1 MSAEEQTTR
10 PDKGA
15 KRPSRHAKIMRG
27 VVTPIF
33 GLLAVA
39 AVVLGYMN
47 ATIWK
52 PSTEITASAT
62 MSGSRYAVTDPNV
75 LTLLDQNATITVDSG
90 SSQDEACV
98 ALVVPLTACEGQ
110 LPTPAADT
118 STKVAPDLTEAQEK
132 KIRLKILKTIDEAD
146 QAKNPDGYATVM
158 GGPQLDIRIS
168 QTTINQ
174 RGGGM
179 SKYATIPKDI
189 AQTVIPTDD
198 GWPRSVFT
206 ITTTTEDQQSKRLLV
221 FDQES
226 AQQNYKLM
234 AMARLFEGAKLPKFE
249 IPTIGSQMGT
259 AKDEKLVAAPADA
272 LAQYAD
278 VLQNGSKSQYASKFA
293 DDLLRQELANT
304 TAKVQEGM
312 QRNNGTQEQK
322 FTAVPEQMWV
332 MRAADGAGDLVVG
345 RINGEWTRKAGDG
358 RESQPASDDEKAL
371 FNSDKYT
378 STMKVT
384 YVNVVA
390 LYIPLASSGEQIT
403 AVGADRQPVKVE
415 AL

>member
-1 MSAEEQTTR
+1 MNKRWNKLCVSA
-10 PDKGA
+10 
-15 KRPSRHAKIMRG
+15 
-27 VVTPIF
+27 
-33 GLLAVA
+33 LAC
-39 AVVLGYMN
+39 M
-47 ATIWK
+47 
-52 PSTEITASAT
+52 
-62 MSGSRYAVTDPNV
+62 
-75 LTLLDQNATITVDSG
+75 
-90 SSQDEACV
+90 

-179 SKYATIPKDI
+179 SEYATIPKDI

-249 IPTIGSQMGT
+249 IPTIGS
-259 AKDEKLVAAPADA
+259 
-272 LAQYAD
+272 
-278 VLQNGSKSQYASKFA
+278 
-293 DDLLRQELANT
+293 
-304 TAKVQEGM
+304 
-312 QRNNGTQEQK
+312 
-322 FTAVPEQMWV
+322 
-332 MRAADGAGDLVVG
+332 ADGH
-345 RINGEWTRKAGDG
+345 RKG
-358 RESQPASDDEKAL
+358 
-371 FNSDKYT
+371 
-378 STMKVT
+378 
-384 YVNVVA
+384 
-390 LYIPLASSGEQIT
+390 
-403 AVGADRQPVKVE
+403 
-415 AL
+415 

>member
-1 MSAEEQTTR
+1 M
-10 PDKGA
+10 
-15 KRPSRHAKIMRG
+15 
-27 VVTPIF
+27 
-33 GLLAVA
+33 
-39 AVVLGYMN
+39 
-47 ATIWK
+47 
-52 PSTEITASAT
+52 
-62 MSGSRYAVTDPNV
+62 
-75 LTLLDQNATITVDSG
+75 
-90 SSQDEACV
+90 
-98 ALVVPLTACEGQ
+98 
-110 LPTPAADT
+110 
-118 STKVAPDLTEAQEK
+118 
-132 KIRLKILKTIDEAD
+132 
-146 QAKNPDGYATVM
+146 
-158 GGPQLDIRIS
+158 
-168 QTTINQ
+168 
-174 RGGGM
+174 
-179 SKYATIPKDI
+179 
-189 AQTVIPTDD
+189 
-198 GWPRSVFT
+198 
-206 ITTTTEDQQSKRLLV
+206 
-221 FDQES
+221 
-226 AQQNYKLM
+226 
-234 AMARLFEGAKLPKFE
+234 
-249 IPTIGSQMGT
+249 
-259 AKDEKLVAAPADA
+259 
-272 LAQYAD
+272 
-278 VLQNGSKSQYASKFA
+278 LQNGSKSQYASKFA

>member
-1 MSAEEQTTR
+1 MNKRWNKLCVSA
-10 PDKGA
+10 
-15 KRPSRHAKIMRG
+15 
-27 VVTPIF
+27 
-33 GLLAVA
+33 L
-39 AVVLGYMN
+39 
-47 ATIWK
+47 
-52 PSTEITASAT
+52 
-62 MSGSRYAVTDPNV
+62 
-75 LTLLDQNATITVDSG
+75 
-90 SSQDEACV
+90 ACV

-168 QTTINQ
+168 QT
-174 RGGGM
+174 
-179 SKYATIPKDI
+179 
-189 AQTVIPTDD
+189 
-198 GWPRSVFT
+198 T

-358 RESQPASDDEKAL
+358 RESRPASDDEKAL

-415 AL
+415 PL

>member
-1 MSAEEQTTR
+1 MNKRWNKLCVSA
-10 PDKGA
+10 
-15 KRPSRHAKIMRG
+15 
-27 VVTPIF
+27 
-33 GLLAVA
+33 LAC
-39 AVVLGYMN
+39 M
-47 ATIWK
+47 
-52 PSTEITASAT
+52 
-62 MSGSRYAVTDPNV
+62 
-75 LTLLDQNATITVDSG
+75 
-90 SSQDEACV
+90 

-179 SKYATIPKDI
+179 SEYATIPKDI

-259 AKDEKLVAAPADA
+259 AKDEKLVAAPWPNTPMCCRTAPRA
-272 LAQYAD
+272 STLPSSQTICCARNWPIPRPRCRKVCNATT
-278 VLQNGSKSQYASKFA
+278 VRRSK
-293 DDLLRQELANT
+293 
-304 TAKVQEGM
+304 
-312 QRNNGTQEQK
+312 
-322 FTAVPEQMWV
+322 
-332 MRAADGAGDLVVG
+332 
-345 RINGEWTRKAGDG
+345 
-358 RESQPASDDEKAL
+358 
-371 FNSDKYT
+371 NS
-378 STMKVT
+378 
-384 YVNVVA
+384 
-390 LYIPLASSGEQIT
+390 PLCLNRCG
-403 AVGADRQPVKVE
+403 
-415 AL
+415 

>member
-1 MSAEEQTTR
+1 M
-10 PDKGA
+10 
-15 KRPSRHAKIMRG
+15 
-27 VVTPIF
+27 
-33 GLLAVA
+33 
-39 AVVLGYMN
+39 
-47 ATIWK
+47 
-52 PSTEITASAT
+52 
-62 MSGSRYAVTDPNV
+62 
-75 LTLLDQNATITVDSG
+75 
-90 SSQDEACV
+90 

-179 SKYATIPKDI
+179 SEYATIPKDI

-234 AMARLFEGAKLPKFE
+234 AMARLFEAPSCRSSRFRLLARRWAPQRMRSWWPLPPMPWPNTPMCCRTVQEPIRFQVRRRFAAPGTGQYHGQGAGRYATQQRYAGAK
-249 IPTIGSQMGT
+249 IHRC
-259 AKDEKLVAAPADA
+259 A
-272 LAQYAD
+272 
-278 VLQNGSKSQYASKFA
+278 
-293 DDLLRQELANT
+293 
-304 TAKVQEGM
+304 
-312 QRNNGTQEQK
+312 
-322 FTAVPEQMWV
+322 
-332 MRAADGAGDLVVG
+332 
-345 RINGEWTRKAGDG
+345 
-358 RESQPASDDEKAL
+358 
-371 FNSDKYT
+371 
-378 STMKVT
+378 
-384 YVNVVA
+384 
-390 LYIPLASSGEQIT
+390 
-403 AVGADRQPVKVE
+403 
-415 AL
+415 

>member
-1 MSAEEQTTR
+1 MN
-10 PDKGA
+10 
-15 KRPSRHAKIMRG
+15 KRWNK
-27 VVTPIF
+27 
-33 GLLAVA
+33 LCVA
-39 AVVLGYMN
+39 AL
-47 ATIWK
+47 
-52 PSTEITASAT
+52 
-62 MSGSRYAVTDPNV
+62 
-75 LTLLDQNATITVDSG
+75 
-90 SSQDEACV
+90 ACV
-98 ALVVPLTACEGQ
+98 ALVVPLTACEGR

-179 SKYATIPKDI
+179 SEYATIPKDI

-259 AKDEKLVAAPADA
+259 AKDEKLVSAPADA

-278 VLQNGSKSQYASKFA
+278 VLQNGP
-293 DDLLRQELANT
+293 RANT
-304 TAKVQEGM
+304 LPSSQTICCARNWPIPRPRYRKVCNATTV
-312 QRNNGTQEQK
+312 RRSK
-322 FTAVPEQMWV
+322 
-332 MRAADGAGDLVVG
+332 
-345 RINGEWTRKAGDG
+345 
-358 RESQPASDDEKAL
+358 
-371 FNSDKYT
+371 NS
-378 STMKVT
+378 
-384 YVNVVA
+384 
-390 LYIPLASSGEQIT
+390 PLCLNRCG
-403 AVGADRQPVKVE
+403 
-415 AL
+415 

>member
-1 MSAEEQTTR
+1 MNKRWNKLCVSA
-10 PDKGA
+10 
-15 KRPSRHAKIMRG
+15 
-27 VVTPIF
+27 
-33 GLLAVA
+33 LAC
-39 AVVLGYMN
+39 M
-47 ATIWK
+47 
-52 PSTEITASAT
+52 
-62 MSGSRYAVTDPNV
+62 
-75 LTLLDQNATITVDSG
+75 
-90 SSQDEACV
+90 

-146 QAKNPDGYATVM
+146 QAKNSRVVCDVM

-179 SKYATIPKDI
+179 SEYATIPKDI

-259 AKDEKLVAAPADA
+259 AKDEKLVPLPPMPWPNTPMCCRTAP
-272 LAQYAD
+272 
-278 VLQNGSKSQYASKFA
+278 
-293 DDLLRQELANT
+293 RANT
-304 TAKVQEGM
+304 LPSSQTICCARNWPIPRPRCRKVCNATTV
-312 QRNNGTQEQK
+312 RRSK
-322 FTAVPEQMWV
+322 
-332 MRAADGAGDLVVG
+332 
-345 RINGEWTRKAGDG
+345 
-358 RESQPASDDEKAL
+358 
-371 FNSDKYT
+371 NS
-378 STMKVT
+378 
-384 YVNVVA
+384 
-390 LYIPLASSGEQIT
+390 PLCLNRCG
-403 AVGADRQPVKVE
+403 
-415 AL
+415 

>member
-1 MSAEEQTTR
+1 MNKRWNKLCVSA
-10 PDKGA
+10 
-15 KRPSRHAKIMRG
+15 
-27 VVTPIF
+27 
-33 GLLAVA
+33 LAC
-39 AVVLGYMN
+39 M
-47 ATIWK
+47 
-52 PSTEITASAT
+52 
-62 MSGSRYAVTDPNV
+62 
-75 LTLLDQNATITVDSG
+75 
-90 SSQDEACV
+90 

-179 SKYATIPKDI
+179 SEYATIPKDI

-259 AKDEKLVAAPADA
+259 AKDEKLPLPPMPWPNTPMCCRTAP
-272 LAQYAD
+272 
-278 VLQNGSKSQYASKFA
+278 
-293 DDLLRQELANT
+293 RANT
-304 TAKVQEGM
+304 LPSSQTICCARNWPIPRPRCRKVCNATTV
-312 QRNNGTQEQK
+312 RRSK
-322 FTAVPEQMWV
+322 
-332 MRAADGAGDLVVG
+332 
-345 RINGEWTRKAGDG
+345 
-358 RESQPASDDEKAL
+358 
-371 FNSDKYT
+371 NS
-378 STMKVT
+378 
-384 YVNVVA
+384 
-390 LYIPLASSGEQIT
+390 PLCLNRCG
-403 AVGADRQPVKVE
+403 
-415 AL
+415 